1 MHNPLRRHPQ
11 VDPEEQKVGGE
22 PQPAQ
27 RPQRGRRCDLKEAT
41 SGLDSEEEGLQG
53 GDQED
58 AVAFL

>member
-53 GDQED
+53 GY
-58 AVAFL
+58 